1 MKKIHKIAL
10 VLAIILAIIT
20 GLTYTTF
27 AVTGKI
33 TTETLRI
40 RIKPTTD
47 SKIVGMGDMGDS
59 IEILGEEEGWYK
71 VKYKGIEG
79 YAYKDYI
86 QTSEQIVPS
95 TSPTVEEPTTSE
107 EPVVSE
113 QPVETPVVT
122 PEPSVEPTPEEP
134 KEVSN
139 PNPVITELGDTL
151 NKDTSAYL
159 LPNYTSVKIA
169 ELKQNEQVKIV
180 TTLANWAKV
189 ESNSKEAWIP
199 KTLLMK
205 DVSQTST
212 EPVEEQPTTEEPQ
225 ALNEAAYISSNTG
238 VNLRQGPST
247 ETEAIG
253 RLTPRTKITII
264 AEENDWYKVTFNG
277 QEGYVAKRL
286 VTKGEPPAVT
296 EDVSSRNASSRA
308 AQAEVTPSVP
318 AAPASA
324 GAVSAASIAQNYIG
338 CSYVYGGS
346 SPEGFDCSGF
356 TSYCY
361 AQAGIQLGR
370 TTYAQ
375 ATQGTAVSRSELQ
388 AGDLIV
394 FRGTSHV
401 GIYVGNGQF
410 IHASNPSTGVVYDSI
425 NYGYWANQYQS
436 ARRF

>member
-10 VLAIILAIIT
+10 VLAIILAIVT

-33 TTETLRI
+33 TVETLRI
-40 RIKPTTD
+40 RPQPSTD
-47 SKIVGMGDMGDS
+47 SNKILELGNMGET
-59 IEILGEEEGWYK
+59 IEVLGEENGWYK
-71 VKYKGIEG
+71 VRYKGIEG

-86 QTSEQIVPS
+86 ETSEQVLQNTPA
-95 TSPTVEEPTTSE
+95 PEEPVTSE
-107 EPVVSE
+107 EPVPTPSE
-113 QPVETPVVT
+113 EPSPVVT
-122 PEPSVEPTPEEP
+122 PEPTPEEP
-134 KEVSN
+134 QEVVN
-139 PNPVITELGDTL
+139 PNPVVTELGDTL

-169 ELKQNEQVKIV
+169 ELKQNKQVKII

-189 ESNSKEAWIP
+189 EADNKESWIP

-205 DVSQTST
+205 EVNPAST
-212 EPVEEQPTTEEPQ
+212 EPVEEPSTEAPTTEPPQ
-225 ALNEAAYISSNTG
+225 TLNEAAYISSTTR
-238 VNLRQGPST
+238 VNLRQTPST
-247 ETEAIG
+247 EAEIIG
-253 RLTPRTKITII
+253 KLTTGTKITII
-264 AEENDWYKVTFNG
+264 AEENDWYKIRFNG

-286 VTKGEPPAVT
+286 VTKGEPPAA
-296 EDVSSRNASSRA
+296 EDVSSRSASSRA
-308 AQAEVTPSVP
+308 AQAEVAPSAP

-324 GAVSAASIAQNYIG
+324 SAVSAASIAQNYVG

-346 SPEGFDCSGF
+346 SPEGVDCSGF

-361 AQAGIQLGR
+361 AQAGISLGR

-394 FRGTSHV
+394 FRGTNHV

-410 IHASNPSTGVVYDSI
+410 IHASNPNTGVVYDSI

>member
-10 VLAIILAIIT
+10 VLAIILAIVT

-33 TTETLRI
+33 TVETLRI
-40 RIKPTTD
+40 RPEPSTD
-47 SKIVGMGDMGDS
+47 STRILELGNMG
-59 IEILGEEEGWYK
+59 ETLEVLGEENGWYK
-71 VKYKGIEG
+71 VRYKGIEG
-79 YAYKDYI
+79 YASKDYI
-86 QTSEQIVPS
+86 ETSEQVAQ
-95 TSPTVEEPTTSE
+95 TTPKPE
-107 EPVVSE
+107 EPVVSQE
-113 QPVETPVVT
+113 PVQTPVEEPVV
-122 PEPSVEPTPEEP
+122 SPEEP
-134 KEVSN
+134 QEVSN
-139 PNPVITELGDTL
+139 PNPVVTELGDTL

-180 TTLANWAKV
+180 TTLANWAKIEANNK
-189 ESNSKEAWIP
+189 ESWIP

-205 DVSQTST
+205 DVTQAST
-212 EPVEEQPTTEEPQ
+212 QPVEEPTTEVPQ
-225 ALNEAAYISSNTG
+225 TLNEAAYISSTTR
-238 VNLRQGPST
+238 VNLRQSPST
-247 ETEAIG
+247 DAEIIG
-253 RLTPRTKITII
+253 KLTTGTKITIVS
-264 AEENDWYKVTFNG
+264 EENDWYKITFNG

-296 EDVSSRNASSRA
+296 EDVSSRSASSRA
-308 AQAEVTPSVP
+308 AQIETAPVTP

-324 GAVSAASIAQNYIG
+324 NAASAATIAQNYVG

-361 AQAGIQLGR
+361 AQAGISLGR

-375 ATQGTAVSRSELQ
+375 ANQGTAVSRSELQ

-394 FRGTSHV
+394 FKGTNHV

-410 IHASNPSTGVVYDSI
+410 IHASNPSIGVVYDSI

>member
-1 MKKIHKIAL
+1 M
-10 VLAIILAIIT
+10 
-20 GLTYTTF
+20 
-27 AVTGKI
+27 
-33 TTETLRI
+33 
-40 RIKPTTD
+40 
-47 SKIVGMGDMGDS
+47 
-59 IEILGEEEGWYK
+59 
-71 VKYKGIEG
+71 
-79 YAYKDYI
+79 
-86 QTSEQIVPS
+86 PS
-95 TSPTVEEPTTSE
+95 TSPTVEEPITSE

-225 ALNEAAYISSNTG
+225 VLNEAAYISSNTG

-277 QEGYVAKRL
+277 QEGYVAK
-286 VTKGEPPAVT
+286 
-296 EDVSSRNASSRA
+296 D
-308 AQAEVTPSVP
+308 
-318 AAPASA
+318 
-324 GAVSAASIAQNYIG
+324 
-338 CSYVYGGS
+338 
-346 SPEGFDCSGF
+346 
-356 TSYCY
+356 
-361 AQAGIQLGR
+361 
-370 TTYAQ
+370 
-375 ATQGTAVSRSELQ
+375 
-388 AGDLIV
+388 
-394 FRGTSHV
+394 
-401 GIYVGNGQF
+401 
-410 IHASNPSTGVVYDSI
+410 
-425 NYGYWANQYQS
+425 
-436 ARRF
+436 

>member
-10 VLAIILAIIT
+10 VLAIILAIVT

-47 SKIVGMGDMGDS
+47 SKIIGMGDMGDS
-59 IEILGEEEGWYK
+59 IEILGEENGWYK

-79 YAYKDYI
+79 YAYKDYV

-95 TSPTVEEPTTSE
+95 TSPTIEEPITSE

-113 QPVETPVVT
+113 KPVETPVAT
-122 PEPSVEPTPEEP
+122 PEPSPEPTPEEP
-134 KEVSN
+134 QEVSN
-139 PNPVITELGDTL
+139 PNPIITELGDTL
-151 NKDTSAYL
+151 NKDTAAYL

-169 ELKQNEQVKIV
+169 ELKQNEQVKII

-189 ESNSKEAWIP
+189 ESNNKESWIP

-205 DVSQTST
+205 DISQAST
-212 EPVEEQPTTEEPQ
+212 EPVTEQPQ

-247 ETEAIG
+247 ETTAIAK
-253 RLTPRTKITII
+253 LSSRTKIIII
-264 AEENDWYKVTFNG
+264 AEENDWYKVSFNG
-277 QEGYVAKRL
+277 QEGYIAKRL

-296 EDVSSRNASSRA
+296 EEVSSRSATSRA
-308 AQAEVTPSVP
+308 AQAEVAPATP

-324 GAVSAASIAQNYIG
+324 SAVSAASIAQNYVG
-338 CSYVYGGS
+338 CSYVYGGA

-361 AQAGIQLGR
+361 AQAGISLGR

-375 ATQGTAVSRSELQ
+375 ASQGTAISRSELQ
-388 AGDLIV
+388 TGDLII
-394 FRGTSHV
+394 FKGTNHV
-401 GIYVGNGQF
+401 GIYIGDGQF